1 MNLVWAFVATAI
13 ATAFAIA
20 ALLFVRRR
28 APDGGYFKDGDR
40 AAGVFGVVAT
50 GFAILV
56 GFVVFLAFESFD
68 QARVGAETEAVL
80 VAQQFE
86 TAQLLPADVRSE
98 ISNGL
103 VCYGRFVVAEEWPL
117 MEDGDLHNTLNPWGV
132 ALFRTLERADPEA
145 PSEQA
150 AYSKW
155 LDQTSD
161 REQARSDRIHGA
173 EGVIPQPLWL
183 VLFFGAI
190 VILVFMMFFADSG
203 ERAVV
208 QAMQIGSVVAV
219 IGATLAVIG
228 FLDQPH
234 QPHFGGLRPVA
245 MERTLTILSEEA
257 QVTGQDGPV
266 PCDRNGRPRER

>member
-1 MNLVWAFVATAI
+1 MNLVWALVATAI
-13 ATAFAIA
+13 VTALAIA

-28 APDGGYFKDGDR
+28 APDGGYFHDGDR
-40 AAGVFGVVAT
+40 AAGVFGVLAT

-68 QARVGAETEAVL
+68 QSRVGAETEAVL

-86 TAQLLPADVRSE
+86 TAQLLPAEVRSE
-98 ISNGL
+98 LSGGL
-103 VCYGRFVVAEEWPL
+103 VCYGRFVVEEEWPL
-117 MEDGDLHNTLNPWGV
+117 MEDGELDDTLNPWGV
-132 ALFRTLERADPEA
+132 ALFRTLQRADPQA

-150 AYSKW
+150 AYGKW

-161 REQARSDRIHGA
+161 REQARQDRIHGA
-173 EGVIPQPLWL
+173 EGVIPQPLWV

-208 QAMQIGSVVAV
+208 QALQIGSVVAV
-219 IGATLAVIG
+219 IGATLSVIG
-228 FLDQPH
+228 FLNQPH
-234 QPHFGGLRPVA
+234 QPNFGGLKPVA
-245 MERTLTILSEEA
+245 MERTLTILEEEA
-257 QVTGQDGPV
+257 QVARQRGPL
-266 PCDRNGRPRER
+266 PCDRGGRAPGS

>member
-1 MNLVWAFVATAI
+1 MNLVLAFVATAI
-13 ATAFAIA
+13 VTALAIT
-20 ALLFVRRR
+20 ALLLVRRR
-28 APDGGYFKDGDR
+28 APDGGYFHDGDR
-40 AAGVFGVVAT
+40 AAGVFGVLAT

-86 TAQLLPADVRSE
+86 TAQLLPEEVRSR
-98 ISNGL
+98 ISTEL
-103 VCYGRFVVAEEWPL
+103 VCYGRFVVEEEWPL
-117 MEDGDLHNTLNPWGV
+117 MEDGDLEDTLNPWGV
-132 ALFRTLERADPEA
+132 ALFRSLQRADPQA

-150 AYSKW
+150 AYGKW

-173 EGVIPQPLWL
+173 EGVIPQPLWV

-190 VILVFMMFFADSG
+190 VILLFMMFFADSG

-208 QAMQIGSVVAV
+208 QALQIGSVVAV

-228 FLDQPH
+228 FLNQPH

-245 MERTLTILSEEA
+245 MERTLTILDEEA
-257 QVTGQDGPV
+257 QVARQDGPL
-266 PCDRNGRPRER
+266 PCDRGGRPLEP